1 MSPHTPFST
10 LARAVAQGAQPADL
24 LLELH
29 REVVAAM
36 EGSRSVILQTVGHSG
51 HYAATS
57 GLGVELPGGSWL
69 APEEAARLEA
79 AVGETPRLF
88 GAGELGA
95 IAERL
100 GSEHVLVVSLT
111 GAGAAAFLLV
121 AAPGSPPA
129 DAIEIGA
136 TARVEFALALELAR
150 LGREAALNR
159 RIQDLLLQFS
169 RGISSTLNVGSALA
183 SLSAAM
189 NALFGTRR
197 SSVWLH
203 ERRARSLVLAAS
215 SDPAGA
221 LGARVATDSDADAA
235 RGLRLDRPQIAGGP
249 DARVLIAPL
258 RGWRRALGTLVIE
271 GEALDLDDQQFV
283 DGANELARQL
293 SVAIENVQLLEE
305 FLQQRRLL
313 EDTFNSLLDLVV
325 VVDRALHV
333 VQMNGVFAARVG
345 RSPADVLGR
354 PLGDFVGN
362 EIAEWIAS
370 ADEAPRERDA
380 GVAVGRTK
388 QFSDEK
394 LGGIFAAT
402 VTPLINQDG
411 VPIGRVLVARDITAQ
426 TRLEAE
432 RETLSQRLAQ
442 SERLASLGQFVAGIA
457 HEMNN
462 PLQGVLGHLELL
474 IHASEPARPL
484 RPTLRRIY
492 REGDRAARIVRN
504 LLVFAGS
511 REMKRVRLRLDRVL
525 SRALASRAS
534 SLTEA
539 RIEISRRETENVPS
553 IEGDAMLLQQALLNV
568 LVNAEHA
575 ARSAAEPG
583 RIDTSITTSANGERV
598 LVSIGDSGPG
608 IPPDVLPHIFD
619 PFFTTKEVGQG
630 TGLGL
635 AITYGIIQEHGG
647 TIHAVNRPEGGAE
660 FTIELPAASL
670 ERPARTPRKVP
681 LKLRK
686 HPAPAEDP
694 SKDRS

>member
-57 GLGVELPGGSWL
+57 GLGVELSGGPWL

-79 AVGETPRLF
+79 AVGETPRLL
-88 GAGELGA
+88 GPRELGA
-95 IAERL
+95 IAGRL

-111 GAGAAAFLLV
+111 GPGAAAFLLV
-121 AAPGSPPA
+121 AAPGTPPA

-215 SDPAGA
+215 SDPAGS

-354 PLGDFVGN
+354 PLGDFVGSGV
-362 EIAEWIAS
+362 AEWIAS

-388 QFSDEK
+388 QFSDER

-432 RETLSQRLAQ
+432 RETLSRRLAQ

-539 RIEISRRETENVPS
+539 RIEIRRRETENVPS

-660 FTIELPAASL
+660 FTIDLPAAPL
-670 ERPARTPRKVP
+670 ERPARTPRKLP

-694 SKDRS
+694 SKDPS